1 MKLKKIYI
9 IPLILI
15 GFYFPSNCTDS
26 DACNFNPD
34 ALNDDGSCYYP
45 LNDCNEDFQDCCP
58 PSGFGHNPQ
67 TNQLSLGV
75 DYAFKFNSQNTLDIY
90 DDWIG
95 GFKVIDETQ
104 NGLCVSISEDC
115 PDINLDG
122 YLTENAEFCVGSYYW
137 NGDSGNSRIPLYGF
151 DGDPYGYLNPG
162 DQPYFKL
169 FDSDTDTLYFMQA
182 YKNGEE
188 FQITYEG
195 NAPIEFFEID
205 SLVAECPFYNNF
217 DSDNDGIPDT
227 CDQCPNDA
235 NNDSDNDGICGNV
248 DICPEDFYNDI
259 DGDGICGDIDE
270 CPNDFEND
278 IDGDGICS
286 DIDECPFDGEN
297 DIDGDGICGD
307 IDECPNDF
315 ENDIDG
321 DGICSDIDECPFD
334 GENDIDG
341 DGICG
346 DIDECPND
354 FYNDIDDDD
363 LCGDI
368 DPCPFDINND
378 FDNDG
383 ICDDVDPCV
392 GEYDECGECNGDG
405 IIDNECDCE
414 GNILDQCGVC
424 GGFGVDQD
432 NDGIC
437 DDVDPCVGEYDEC
450 GECNGDGSS
459 CLNNNIEFPSKFY
472 LSFSY
477 PNPFNPETTF
487 NYGLPENSNVKIIIY
502 DSMGKIIDI
511 PINYFHSAG
520 NYSYTW
526 NANNYSSGIYYFQL
540 ISNNFM
546 ITRKATFLK

>member
-58 PSGFGHNPQ
+58 PNGFGHNPQ

-248 DICPEDFYNDI
+248 DICPEDFYN
-259 DGDGICGDIDE
+259 
-270 CPNDFEND
+270 
-278 IDGDGICS
+278 
-286 DIDECPFDGEN
+286 
-297 DIDGDGICGD
+297 
-307 IDECPNDF
+307 
-315 ENDIDG
+315 
-321 DGICSDIDECPFD
+321 
-334 GENDIDG
+334 
-341 DGICG
+341 
-346 DIDECPND
+346 
-354 FYNDIDDDD
+354 
-363 LCGDI
+363 
-368 DPCPFDINND
+368 
-378 FDNDG
+378 
-383 ICDDVDPCV
+383 
-392 GEYDECGECNGDG
+392 
-405 IIDNECDCE
+405 
-414 GNILDQCGVC
+414 
-424 GGFGVDQD
+424 
-432 NDGIC
+432 
-437 DDVDPCVGEYDEC
+437 
-450 GECNGDGSS
+450 
-459 CLNNNIEFPSKFY
+459 
-472 LSFSY
+472 LS
-477 PNPFNPETTF
+477 
-487 NYGLPENSNVKIIIY
+487 
-502 DSMGKIIDI
+502 
-511 PINYFHSAG
+511 
-520 NYSYTW
+520 
-526 NANNYSSGIYYFQL
+526 L
-540 ISNNFM
+540 IH
-546 ITRKATFLK
+546 I